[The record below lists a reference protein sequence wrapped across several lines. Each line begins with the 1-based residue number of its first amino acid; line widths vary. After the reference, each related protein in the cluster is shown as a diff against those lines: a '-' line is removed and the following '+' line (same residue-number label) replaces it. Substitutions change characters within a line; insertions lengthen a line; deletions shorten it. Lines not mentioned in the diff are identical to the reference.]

1 MEELAEAGLQAME
14 DWMKELGLVLHM
26 KELGVTEDMIDGIAE
41 GSFILTGGYKTL
53 DRAEIAEILRESM

>member
-1 MEELAEAGLQAME
+1 M
-14 DWMKELGLVLHM
+14 GLVLHL